1 MAAPKK
7 GASAPKSRASARVAS
22 RAKGAA
28 RASASKTSAK
38 QERAAVGRS
47 LAKPA
52 KIQESGAGW
61 GNIVRAAAS
70 IAGRSKPVAKKAE
83 PRKPKI
89 AVNPPSTSTGRP
101 VSPGKP
107 GPASARQKR
116 NSLQGAPR
124 RDFEQVVTKRYG
136 QTSSAPRYKNR

>member
-89 AVNPPSTSTGRP
+89 AVNPPSTSTGRH
-101 VSPGKP
+101 VAPGK
-107 GPASARQKR
+107 KR
-116 NSLQGAPR
+116 NILQGAPK